1 MGELEA
7 ILNDQVEEV
16 SAEEPSSEATETVET
31 TATEAEPTQEEKP
44 EDQEV
49 KQEKKEDPEPI
60 EESWTKKAALDERRK
75 RQEMERE
82 RDELKAKLEKL
93 ETSPKQDE
101 SVDLFDDPQG
111 FEKNLESRMDQK
123 IVNMKAEMSRSMM
136 IDNHEDYEEA
146 ELKFFDLAKEN
157 PLLRQQAMQHPHP
170 AKFVYEQVKR
180 HDEFQQFKDGT
191 YQDRLRAEIRK
202 ELETEMKAS
211 QQEKASKVA
220 NITPSLANESSIDK
234 QDSTSISR
242 VEQLFDRW

>member
-49 KQEKKEDPEPI
+49 KQEKEEAPEPQ

-242 VEQLFDRW
+242 VEQLFDR